1 MADYEFTFGAI
12 PCLIKTYVHINVG
25 GEQGYIAFPFV
36 VENDGYSL
44 RAVGNRGGQ
53 AVNFFAQTEEA
64 VLAQASDDLENRFGT
79 PTPAPES
86 TRPADSIREEQFPAL
101 VDDRSASLTVL
112 ALRTIREGDYVVV
125 TEQGAMPLTQTPW
138 TLSGA
143 LLGRALEGIDAGHR
157 GRIRDVSRR
166 ADVQPE
172 GGSTPHV

>member
-53 AVNFFAQTEEA
+53 AVNFFAKTEEA
-64 VLAQASDDLENRFGT
+64 VLAQASDDLGNRFGAR
-79 PTPAPES
+79 TPAPES
-86 TRPADSIREEQFPAL
+86 TRPVDSIRDEQYPAL
-101 VDDRSASLTVL
+101 MDDRPASLTVL

-125 TEQGAMPLTQTPW
+125 TEQGATPLTQTPW
-138 TLSGA
+138 ALSGA
-143 LLGRALEGIDAGHR
+143 LLGRALEGIDAGRR
-157 GRIRDVSRR
+157 GRVRDVSRR
-166 ADVQPE
+166 GDLHPE

>member
-53 AVNFFAQTEEA
+53 ALNFFAQTEEA

-86 TRPADSIREEQFPAL
+86 TWPVDAIRGEEYPAL
-101 VDDRSASLTVL
+101 MDDRPLTVL

-125 TEQGAMPLTQTPW
+125 TEQGATPLTQTPW

-143 LLGRALEGIDAGHR
+143 LLGRALEGIDAGRR

-166 ADVQPE
+166 ADLQPE